1 MSKQWKIV
9 IGVVIALVVLGAVGA
24 AGFIAGRR
32 STLRPLAQRPALSR
46 QLEVRLIDDNK
57 DGVPDRG
64 VVELPDQG
72 PVDRPRQGAINPSF
86 GPGRGEPFGR
96 GVEPGRAQPFG
107 LFLTPFLFVGG
118 LIRGLIALAFLAL
131 LISLTIFFYRRWQP
145 TRLAVAPATIS
156 PAPVEVQSPP
166 AHTQAEDQAANEG

>member
-9 IGVVIALVVLGAVGA
+9 IGIVIALVVLSAVGA

-32 STLRPLAQRPALSR
+32 STLRPLAQRPVVSR

-64 VVELPDQG
+64 VVELPNQG
-72 PVDRPRQGAINPSF
+72 PVNRPRQEAVNPSF
-86 GPGRGEPFGR
+86 RPDRGEPAGR
-96 GVEPGRAQPFG
+96 GFEPGQPRPSG
-107 LFLTPFLFVGG
+107 LFLTPFLFIGG
-118 LIRGLIALAFLAL
+118 LVRGLIALAFLAF

-145 TRLAVAPATIS
+145 TGLAAAPVTVS

-166 AHTQAEDQAANEG
+166 PHSKAEDQPTHEG